1 VQLSIQLGA
10 EDRERL
16 KAPEVMEYDPRKPR
30 LSEVRELKRQRG
42 MAMKDLYDA
51 LLAEDD
57 EAAALVVWLAMLRHG
72 VVTAWEGL
80 ELELAD
86 VVIKQVADPNPEA
99 PTSGASTS

>member
-1 VQLSIQLGA
+1 MLSIKLGA
-10 EDRERL
+10 VDRERL
-16 KAPEVMEYDPRKPR
+16 KAPEVMEYDPRRPR

-42 MAMKDLYDA
+42 MSMKELYDA

-72 VVTAWEGL
+72 IVTAWESL
-80 ELELAD
+80 ELELVE
-86 VVIKQVADPNPEA
+86 VVIERVADPNLAA